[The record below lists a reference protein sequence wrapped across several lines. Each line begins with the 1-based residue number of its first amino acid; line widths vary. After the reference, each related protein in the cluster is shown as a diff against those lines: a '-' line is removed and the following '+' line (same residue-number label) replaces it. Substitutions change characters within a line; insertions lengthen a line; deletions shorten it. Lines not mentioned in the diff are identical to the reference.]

1 MVRGSQ
7 IQNHRYASQGVG
19 VRQRRHSRHKLLVLV
34 HKPEVVAH
42 REQKVVLT
50 RDAGLIVTLRQGISP
65 EVARIQFL
73 RL

>member
-1 MVRGSQ
+1 MRGSQ
-7 IQNHRYASQGVG
+7 IQNHRYVAQGVG

-34 HKPEVVAH
+34 HGPEVVAH

-50 RDAGLIVTLRQGISP
+50 RDGSLTVTLRQGISP